1 MLRNSLKCHYLVV
14 QFQYFLNPSVLRAV
28 ECSRHLD
35 FQNPY
40 SLVNLPQQ
48 ELGASLPIATLIAVA
63 LCLLFLDA
71 QHKREFPFHPYLYTI
86 RNSLVTR
93 YHFSLHTSFVK
104 KEISLL
110 TPLPI
115 SSL

>member
-1 MLRNSLKCHYLVV
+1 MGGFDASS
-14 QFQYFLNPSVLRAV
+14 FLLFIIKPKNLTIKRYKAIATIRKLTTSP
-28 ECSRHLD
+28 
-35 FQNPY
+35 
-40 SLVNLPQQ
+40 VNLPQQ

-63 LCLLFLDA
+63 LCLVFLDA
-71 QHKREFPFHPYLYTI
+71 QHKREFPFHPYLYMI

>member
-1 MLRNSLKCHYLVV
+1 METNTKI
-14 QFQYFLNPSVLRAV
+14 SVLDEVIR
-28 ECSRHLD
+28 SRRTIRSFYGEISD
-35 FQNPY
+35 ET
-40 SLVNLPQQ
+40 LVNLPQQ

>member
-1 MLRNSLKCHYLVV
+1 MQLTQIDFAGIILLACDFSPV
-14 QFQYFLNPSVLRAV
+14 SVSESSV
-28 ECSRHLD
+28 SK
-35 FQNPY
+35 
-40 SLVNLPQQ
+40 VNLPQQ